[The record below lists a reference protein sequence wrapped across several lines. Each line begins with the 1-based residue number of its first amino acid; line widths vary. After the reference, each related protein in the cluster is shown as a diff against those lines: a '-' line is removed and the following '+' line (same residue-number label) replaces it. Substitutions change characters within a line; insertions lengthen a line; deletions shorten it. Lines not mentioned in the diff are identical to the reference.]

1 MIPIGERAP
10 DFELPGID
18 DHPHRLVSQRGRV
31 TVLHIWSAMCPWTQR
46 TDERVMEAARAA
58 GADLWSVAVNADEDI
73 DLIRRV
79 AAERRLP
86 LVLLDTDRR
95 VADSYGATATPHVFV
110 IDQDGILRY
119 QGAPD
124 DARFRDPEPR
134 RHYLAEALQA
144 VLRGEPPDPATT
156 PTYGCAIV
164 RGL

>member
-1 MIPIGERAP
+1 MIPIGEPSP

-18 DHPHRLVSQRGRV
+18 GQLHHLASQRGRV

-46 TDERVMEAARAA
+46 TDERVREAARAA
-58 GADLWSVAVNADEDI
+58 GADLWSVAVNADEDL
-73 DLIRRV
+73 DLVRRV

-86 LVLLDTDRR
+86 VVLLDADRR
-95 VADSYGATATPHVFV
+95 VADSYGAAATPHVFV
-110 IDQDGILRY
+110 IDQGGILRY

-144 VLRGEPPDPATT
+144 VLRGEAPDPATT